1 MTPKNAHVLLYIFM
15 FVVVHAT
22 CKILPDIASLYKNIT
37 NGYQKEVF
45 PTWNQTQPLDIYFTL
60 APLVLNSFYATEETI
75 SLTTAIYFMWDDLR
89 LTWEPLLYGNK
100 ESITITTNDIWLP
113 YIHMENSVDE
123 LKAIGHDAQFYAR
136 ITHNGRVKWTPGGI
150 LRAKCPSDI
159 RRFPFDT
166 QTCQFIFAM
175 WGVEVNDVRY
185 IPVTD
190 EAIMTY
196 FTKNSDWTVT
206 ANRQFVR
213 YKNITVEFIFELS
226 IKRQPLYNIVVVI
239 LPTFVFALMNPLVF
253 LLPVDSGERI
263 SLGMTILLSYEIF
276 LTLVSNS
283 VPASSNPICLLLLI
297 LVIVMMISGG
307 IVICVI
313 CSINNYYIEDVN
325 DINVCVE
332 YLAVC
337 FRQKKCIQLSAEEK
351 TDESESANLS
361 VKDLVKTIDIMF
373 LVISYVLFGVALSV
387 YFIYICSTRN
397 E

>member
-1 MTPKNAHVLLYIFM
+1 ML
-15 FVVVHAT
+15 VVVHAT
-22 CKILPDIASLYKNIT
+22 CKILPDIAKLYKNIT
-37 NGYQKEVF
+37 TGYQKEVL
-45 PTWNQTQPLDIYFTL
+45 PTWNQTQTLDIYFTL

-89 LTWEPLLYGNK
+89 LSWEPLLYGNK

-136 ITHNGRVKWTPGGI
+136 ITHSGRVKWTPGGI

-185 IPVTD
+185 IPVGD

-213 YKNITVEFIFELS
+213 YKNITVEFIFEIS

-332 YLAVC
+332 YLTVC
-337 FRQKKCIQLSAEEK
+337 FRQKKCIQLSDEDKPEA
-351 TDESESANLS
+351 TDNVL
-361 VKDLVKTIDIMF
+361 VQDLVKTIDIMF